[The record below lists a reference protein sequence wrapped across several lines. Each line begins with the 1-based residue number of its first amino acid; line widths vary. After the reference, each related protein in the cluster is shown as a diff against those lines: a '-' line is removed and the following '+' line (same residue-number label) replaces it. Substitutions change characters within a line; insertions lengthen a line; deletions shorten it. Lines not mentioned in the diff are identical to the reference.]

1 MSETLSVTGQ
11 LDFSHTPDEEMH
23 FAFIAAL
30 GSKDNLSPGTTHRSA
45 VETNAFTV
53 DPSSDHLQLE
63 ISAHVKLN
71 SWLQVNTV
79 PVPPP
84 SVLESN
90 EIATKDPLLA
100 NIALRSIGATID

>member
-1 MSETLSVTGQ
+1 MTGQ
-11 LDFSHTPDEEMH
+11 LALSHTPDSEMH
-23 FAFIAAL
+23 LALTVAL
-30 GSKDNLSPGTTHRSA
+30 GSKINLSPGTTHRSA

-53 DPSSDHLQLE
+53 ALSSDHLQLE

-71 SWLQVNTV
+71 SWLQVNAV

-90 EIATKDPLLA
+90 EMVT
-100 NIALRSIGATID
+100 

>member
-1 MSETLSVTGQ
+1 
-11 LDFSHTPDEEMH
+11 MH
-23 FAFIAAL
+23 LAFIAAL
-30 GSKDNLSPGTTHRSA
+30 GSNDNLLPGTTHRSA

-53 DPSSDHLQLE
+53 APPSAHLQLE

-79 PVPPP
+79 PVPPS

-90 EIATKDPLLA
+90 EMAM
-100 NIALRSIGATID
+100 